1 MKNGNICDR
10 IEASENP
17 FGKED
22 KYANQSVLSKRDIK
36 GAIAYMR
43 NHGEYRDVLPA
54 YVSIFEN
61 CDNILLLQFPAAS
74 NSGGD
79 MIRLFYISRIIH
91 WIPNFTLRVHIK
103 TVDPHGRTTPYFT
116 VQIDNGICPDFT
128 YQRS

>member
-1 MKNGNICDR
+1 MQISQFFLNG
-10 IEASENP
+10 
-17 FGKED
+17 
-22 KYANQSVLSKRDIK
+22 DIK

-54 YVSIFEN
+54 YVAIFEN

-103 TVDPHGRTTPYFT
+103 AVKEQCQNDQSDKAQYDSNQYQFLPSHSIFFHRSILFFLFT
-116 VQIDNGICPDFT
+116 IIA
-128 YQRS
+128 SA